1 MAIDEEPS
9 TPEYVTLREAAR
21 LLKVPAAWLYQRISC
36 GEIPA
41 QMVDFNFLIAL
52 KDIEAFRARNFPHQ
66 PLNLPSRAPARTE
79 QRPTQRSRRDNM
91 HGMYIQVQIKEGCRD
106 LFNRRLRVLR
116 DEQIHT
122 FTTATLCTIFCERDD
137 PDTVII
143 WLVWREPGLIDE
155 IMRKQ
160 EIAAFMAETKD
171 IVDWDTALYNDMRGM
186 LYV

>member
-1 MAIDEEPS
+1 MAIDEEPPI
-9 TPEYVTLREAAR
+9 PEYVTLREAAR
-21 LLKVPAAWLYQRISC
+21 LLSVPAAWLYQRISC

-52 KDIEAFRARNFPHQ
+52 KDIEAFRSRHFPGQ
-66 PLNLPSRAPARTE
+66 PLNLPTRPSARLAAHPQE
-79 QRPTQRSRRDNM
+79 RPRRDNM
-91 HGMYIQVQIKEGCRD
+91 RGMYIQVQIKEGCRD

-122 FTTATLCTIFCERDD
+122 FTTAILCNIFCERDD

-155 IMRKQ
+155 ITRKQ
-160 EIAAFMAETKD
+160 EIAAFMAATKD

>member
-1 MAIDEEPS
+1 MAIDEDPPI
-9 TPEYVTLREAAR
+9 PEYVTLREAAR
-21 LLKVPAAWLYQRISC
+21 LLSVPAAWLYQRISR

-41 QMVDFNFLIAL
+41 QLVDFTFLIAL
-52 KDIEAFRARNFPHQ
+52 KDIEAFRVRHFPHQ
-66 PLNLPSRAPARTE
+66 PLNLPSRPPAGSV
-79 QRPTQRSRRDNM
+79 RPHPRPKRDNM
-91 HGMYIQVQIKEGCRD
+91 RGMSIQVQIREGCRD

-122 FTTATLCTIFCERDD
+122 FTTALLCNIFCERDD
-137 PDTVII
+137 PDTAII

-171 IVDWDTALYNDMRGM
+171 LVDWDTALYNDMRGM